1 MRMADIAL
9 KQDPL
14 DELLLVA
21 PAPADRLPAMLFLAA
36 LVHGILIIGVTF
48 NVSLTNPF
56 ADAISLEVTIV
67 ADPDQRIDQPDEASY
82 LAQASQKGGGN
93 TKDQVRPA
101 APLQSSMPVDNLGHE
116 DGTGL
121 IDASA
126 HERSADEVLATDN
139 TSNYQVTIDPRADP
153 ETINSKA
160 IAMEAGSDVTLPLP
174 QEDRASMLIYDDD
187 PRQLI
192 VSADTRESV
201 VAAYLD
207 NWKRRVEAVGETY
220 LPELGDL
227 GILTGSPTLM
237 VSIDASGD
245 LSEAVIRKT
254 SGSTVLDLAAL
265 DILQRASPFNPFP
278 PEIAAE
284 YDTVR
289 FEYKWLFTDQM
300 VSTALNAD

>member
-1 MRMADIAL
+1 MANIAL
-9 KQDPL
+9 NQDPL
-14 DELLLVA
+14 DELLLVP
-21 PAPADRLPAMLFLAA
+21 PAAQDRLPAMLFLAA

-48 NVSLTNPF
+48 NASLTNPF

-82 LAQASQKGGGN
+82 LAQASQEGGGN
-93 TKDQVRPA
+93 TAEQVRPA
-101 APLQSSMPVDNLGHE
+101 APLQSAMPVDNLGHE

-121 IDASA
+121 IDATA
-126 HERSADEVLATDN
+126 HTQAADEVLASANEND
-139 TSNYQVTIDPRADP
+139 YRVTLNPRSDPQQ
-153 ETINSKA
+153 INSKA
-160 IAMEAGSDVTLPLP
+160 IAMEAGSDTTLPLP
-174 QEDRASMLIYDDD
+174 QEDMASMLIHDDD

-227 GILTGSPTLM
+227 GVLTGSPTLM

-245 LSEAVIRKT
+245 LEEAIIRKT

-278 PEIAAE
+278 AEIAAE
-284 YDTVR
+284 YDRVR
-289 FEYKWLFTDQM
+289 FEYKWLFTDQLI
-300 VSTALNAD
+300 STASNAE

>member
-1 MRMADIAL
+1 MANIPL
-9 KQDPL
+9 NQNSL
-14 DELLLVA
+14 DELLLMPP
-21 PAPADRLPAMLFLAA
+21 PAPDRLPPMLFLAA

-48 NVSLTNPF
+48 NATIADNF

-93 TKDQVRPA
+93 TAEQVRPA
-101 APLQSSMPVDNLGHE
+101 APVQSAMPVDNLGHE

-121 IDASA
+121 IDATA
-126 HERSADEVLATDN
+126 HSQSADEVVATVDN
-139 TSNYQVTIDPRADP
+139 HDLRVAVDPRSDP
-153 ETINSKA
+153 EPNNSRA
-160 IAMEAGSDVTLPLP
+160 IAMEAGRDVTLPLP
-174 QEDRASMLIYDDD
+174 REERASLLIHDDD

-192 VSADTRESV
+192 ISADTRESV

-207 NWKRRVEAVGETY
+207 NWKRRVEAVGATY

-227 GILTGSPTLM
+227 GTLTGSPTLM
-237 VSIDASGD
+237 VTIDASGG
-245 LSEAVIRKT
+245 LNAAIIRKS

-265 DILQRASPFNPFP
+265 DILQRASPFTAFP
-278 PEIAAE
+278 PDIAAE

-289 FEYKWLFTDQM
+289 FEYKWLFADRL
-300 VSTALNAD
+300 VSTAATAD

>member
-1 MRMADIAL
+1 MPNIAV

-21 PAPADRLPAMLFLAA
+21 PAAADRLPAMLFLAA

-48 NVSLTNPF
+48 NVSLMNPF

-67 ADPDQRIDQPDEASY
+67 ADPDQRIDQPDDASY

-93 TKDQVRPA
+93 TAEQVRPA

-116 DGTGL
+116 DGNGL
-121 IDASA
+121 IDATA
-126 HERSADEVLATDN
+126 HERSADEVLATENDSDRRIKLN
-139 TSNYQVTIDPRADP
+139 PRSDP
-153 ETINSKA
+153 ETVNSKA

-174 QEDRASMLIYDDD
+174 QEDRASMLIHDDD

-227 GILTGSPTLM
+227 GALTGSPTLM
-237 VSIDASGD
+237 VSINASGD
-245 LSEAVIRKT
+245 LEEAVIRKT

-284 YDTVR
+284 FDTVR
-289 FEYKWLFTDQM
+289 FEYKWLFADQLM
-300 VSTALNAD
+300 PTARNAN

>member
-1 MRMADIAL
+1 MANIAL
-9 KQDPL
+9 DQDPL
-14 DELLLVA
+14 DELLLVP
-21 PAPADRLPAMLFLAA
+21 PATQDRLPAMLFLAA

-48 NVSLTNPF
+48 NASLTNPF

-67 ADPDQRIDQPDEASY
+67 ADPDQRIDQPDDAAY
-82 LAQASQKGGGN
+82 LAQASQLGGGN
-93 TKDQVRPA
+93 TAEQVRPA

-121 IDASA
+121 IDATA
-126 HERSADEVLATDN
+126 HTQAADEVLASANDSDYRVTLNPRSDPQ
-139 TSNYQVTIDPRADP
+139 QV
-153 ETINSKA
+153 NSKA
-160 IAMEAGSDVTLPLP
+160 IAMEAGSDTTLPLP
-174 QEDRASMLIYDDD
+174 QEDTASMLIHDDD

-227 GILTGSPTLM
+227 GVLTGSPTLM

-245 LSEAVIRKT
+245 LEEAIIRKT

-278 PEIAAE
+278 AEIAAE

-289 FEYKWLFTDQM
+289 FEYKWLFTDQLI
-300 VSTALNAD
+300 STLSSAE